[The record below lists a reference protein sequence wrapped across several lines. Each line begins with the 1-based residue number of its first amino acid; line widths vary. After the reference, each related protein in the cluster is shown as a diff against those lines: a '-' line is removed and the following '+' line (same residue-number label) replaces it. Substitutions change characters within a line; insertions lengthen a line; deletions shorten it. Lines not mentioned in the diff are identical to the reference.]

1 MPIIFA
7 AMLMTNRGSSSDRV
21 LSFTTRSSLERACGS
36 AHGSRA
42 SPRAGRNVSAHPEP
56 VEGCAESDG
65 SRRYL
70 RLPALL
76 AQPLEQLA
84 LAVRERLRQDNAH
97 AHQEVA
103 PRLVLPFLVQTRHA
117 QAGEAEHAAVL
128 GERRNLEGD
137 LLAG

>member
-56 VEGCAESDG
+56 VEPRGPAHPSTRSG
-65 SRRYL
+65 RAGNQWAAQHLSRRA
-70 RLPALL
+70 RLLLATLL

-84 LAVRERLRQDNAH
+84 L
-97 AHQEVA
+97 
-103 PRLVLPFLVQTRHA
+103 
-117 QAGEAEHAAVL
+117 
-128 GERRNLEGD
+128 
-137 LLAG
+137 